1 MGEHSFKE
9 SMTKSYEYVGI
20 HNHRKKLYETTK
32 KRKNCAI
39 LRCFNQWI
47 EQSDKIPDWLT
58 QG

>member
-47 EQSDKIPDWLT
+47 EQRDEIYLT
-58 QG
+58 S